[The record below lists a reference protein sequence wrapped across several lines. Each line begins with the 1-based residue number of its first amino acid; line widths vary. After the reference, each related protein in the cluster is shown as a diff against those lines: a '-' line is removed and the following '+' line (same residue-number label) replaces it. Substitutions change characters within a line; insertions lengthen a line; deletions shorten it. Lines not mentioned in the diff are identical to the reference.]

1 MPRIKIHT
9 HDAPPCLPQW
19 RNKDGW
25 IAENAGSGYYR
36 VELEG
41 GDRAVL
47 HESEFYRADNPPE
60 PTTQTVMVGHCPVE
74 VPNSVLQRTM
84 AQVNEQQAAD
94 WLTIT
99 RQVQDLPNV

>member
-36 VELEG
+36 VEPEG
-41 GDRAVL
+41 NRPGRL
-47 HESEFYRADNPPE
+47 LLLLGMS
-60 PTTQTVMVGHCPVE
+60 
-74 VPNSVLQRTM
+74 
-84 AQVNEQQAAD
+84 
-94 WLTIT
+94 
-99 RQVQDLPNV
+99 